1 MAGLS
6 DDGLF
11 QAEIRL
17 VNEQGFHKTIL
28 EKNTFNSNDQLIVLL
43 KAFDEGRK
51 FKVGL
56 DSGNISANKA
66 FDAAL
71 ALTPKGPIYSSGF
84 LLGYNHPIGKIEV
97 VR

>member
-1 MAGLS
+1 MS
-6 DDGLF
+6 DDDMF

-17 VNEQGFHKTIL
+17 VNEEGFHKTIL

-56 DSGNISANKA
+56 NSDSISAEKA

-71 ALTPKGPIYSSGF
+71 ALTPKGPIYASGF